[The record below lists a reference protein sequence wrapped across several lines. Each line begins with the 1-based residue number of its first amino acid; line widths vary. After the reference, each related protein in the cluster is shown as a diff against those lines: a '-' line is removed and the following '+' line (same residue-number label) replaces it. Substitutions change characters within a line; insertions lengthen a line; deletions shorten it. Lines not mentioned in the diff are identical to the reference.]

1 MSQYNL
7 KRQDTM
13 SKYINGGLR
22 FQDNVVNQANVLRI
36 APVSDTSSGESKHMY
51 GKVTFIPVDEK
62 RRFAG
67 FYTDVK
73 VTRKIIEQELQ
84 NDSFSLSYNS
94 DELRKMGEA
103 NFGSILASD
112 ERKISVRKANVFE
125 SNKLEELFN
134 YCEGNHGTTDYG
146 VVLENRL
153 IDAGGTTADKQ
164 SRILVV
170 TWNEDLQFLRNPQ
183 MGGGFP
189 GVDTMETPVIYRRT
203 RMGTAAEPITLEES
217 NGKVKVGIRFLYDFA
232 IDLHLNAPLQVVT
245 IVNVEADIT
254 VDKAEEVIN
263 DAVKYAN
270 PQEGAPTI
278 IMNDIVANKTIYKM
292 KSNVLNL
299 FPEDTDHNIVVRSVN
314 GIPVIETKNMPG
326 FDQAVVTVS

>member
-67 FYTDVK
+67 FYSDVK
-73 VTRKIIEQELQ
+73 VTRSIVEQELQ
-84 NDSFSLSYNS
+84 NDSFSLPYNT

-112 ERKISVRKANVFE
+112 ERKIAIKKANTFE
-125 SNKLEELFN
+125 TNKLNELYD
-134 YCEGNHGTTDYG
+134 YCVGNHNTTDYG
-146 VVLENRL
+146 VVLNNRL
-153 IDAGGTTADKQ
+153 VDAGGSTADEQ

-189 GVDTMETPVIYRRT
+189 GVDTMETPVLYRRT
-203 RMGTAAEPITLEES
+203 QMGSAGEPITLEHAT
-217 NGKVKVGIRFLYDFA
+217 GKVKVGIRFLYDFA
-232 IDLHLNAPLQVVT
+232 IDLHLNAPLQVCA

-254 VDKAEEVIN
+254 ADKAEEVMN
-263 DAVKYAN
+263 DAIKYAN

-292 KSNVLNL
+292 KSNVLNM
-299 FPEDTDHNIVVRSVN
+299 FPEDKEHNIEVRSVN

-326 FDQAVVTVS
+326 FDQAVVVVS